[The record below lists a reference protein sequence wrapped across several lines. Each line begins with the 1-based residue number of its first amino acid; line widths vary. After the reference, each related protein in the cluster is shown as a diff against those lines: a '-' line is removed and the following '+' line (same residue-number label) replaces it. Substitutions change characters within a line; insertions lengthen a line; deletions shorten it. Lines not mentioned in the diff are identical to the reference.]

1 MDNSITPDELAQ
13 SLVDYCRGY
22 TDDICT
28 KVGDGI
34 AEIGKEAVDE
44 VKELAP
50 VYAGK
55 NKNTPKGAYRRN
67 WTYVIEKSRGV
78 ITVTVHV
85 KGKHYRLTHL
95 LENGHLNRDGT
106 SRSKAIPHISTAAK
120 SAERKADKL
129 IEEATNGT

>member
-1 MDNSITPDELAQ
+1 MSETITPDELAQ

-22 TDDICT
+22 TEDICT

-44 VKELAP
+44 VKELTH

-78 ITVTVHV
+78 KTVTVHV
-85 KGKHYRLTHL
+85 KGKHYRLTYL

-106 SRSKAIPHISTAAK
+106 SRSKAIPHISIVQRHVDEK
-120 SAERKADKL
+120 AEKL